1 MRIALNLEN
10 SQAAKAKI
18 VLAELTR
25 VARDAYGHEVVN
37 VGMIDEND
45 HHLTYIHLG
54 IQGSLLLNSGAVDF
68 MVTGC
73 GTGQGSLMSYNAHP
87 GVVCGYCLDPA
98 DAFLYAQ
105 INNGNA
111 VSIPFAKGWG
121 WAAELNLRY
130 IFEKLFDGPR
140 GEGYPKERAVP
151 QQTNARILG
160 EVKRALA
167 KDYISGLRAL
177 DQDLVRQ
184 AVSHPSFKEEF
195 FAHAK
200 DEAIIAYVKE
210 VLAA

>member
-1 MRIALNLEN
+1 MRIGLNLEN
-10 SQAAKAKI
+10 SQAAKAGL
-18 VLAELTR
+18 VFAELQR
-25 VARDAYGHEVVN
+25 VAGEQYGHEVVN
-37 VGMIDEND
+37 VGMLSEND

-54 IQGSLLLNSGAVDF
+54 IQAGLLLNSKAVDF

-98 DAFLYAQ
+98 DAFLYSQ

-160 EVKRALA
+160 QVKVGLA
-167 KDYISGLRAL
+167 KDYLEGLKAL
-177 DQDLVRQ
+177 DQELVKQ
-184 AVSHPSFKEEF
+184 AVGHPDFQKVF
-195 FAHAK
+195 FAHAQ
-200 DEAIIAYVKE
+200 DQALVAYVKE
-210 VLAA
+210 LLGQ